1 MYFNLLGVFFK
12 QQFSLQRL
20 FGQNVA
26 QSVWKRWLLIGLL
39 VYAMAVSVGG
49 NLYLYVD
56 IAQGLQSVGQ
66 LDSLL
71 LILFTNVSSVAIFL
85 TLFQASGYVF
95 AYKDFE
101 TLAPLPIPHW
111 QVIAAKISMMH
122 IFVLLF
128 SLLLNGPILGVYFYY
143 AQLPILAMMVSI
155 IFYAFIPIPM
165 MAVVS
170 MISWVIHQT
179 ATRFVNK
186 SVMQIILMLVFLAGY
201 LVISFSSLSEDLV
214 SLFEPFNA
222 FLNAYYQPAVWFQSS
237 ITQLNVES
245 MILFLGLHM
254 LVIILFIVIM
264 TPLSRYSNLNQSN
277 IKVHSRGHINKQY
290 QSKPFFWSLF
300 FKEWRYYFSIPI
312 YFINTAFGLILLVG
326 GSLGLWFF
334 KDQFISSLGL
344 LALPVDLIIVIVIGF
359 SLSTVY
365 TPSISLSLEGSNF
378 SVLKSLPIEGRTV
391 MLSKVLFNISLVL
404 VPLAFSL
411 VIVFFAHLVN
421 LDSLLLIGLNAILFS
436 VLTSL
441 INGVINLIFPK
452 FEFQNEVEVVKQS
465 LGAFLGV
472 FSGLGVMVLFGA
484 LMMVMPFTDN
494 ALMLTSLAFIQMLF
508 VVLLV
513 WFYVRQG
520 NRLFSKLY

>member
-26 QSVWKRWLLIGLL
+26 QSVWKRWLFIGLL
-39 VYAMAVSVGG
+39 IYAMAVSIGG

-66 LDSLL
+66 LDTLL
-71 LILFTNVSSVAIFL
+71 IILFTNVSSVAIFL

-122 IFVLLF
+122 IFVLVF

-143 AQLPILAMMVSI
+143 AQLPILAMIVSI
-155 IFYAFIPIPM
+155 IFYLFIPIPV
-165 MAVVS
+165 MAFVS

-186 SVMQIILMLVFLAGY
+186 SFMQIVLMLVFLGGY
-201 LVISFSSLSEDLV
+201 LVISFSSFSEDLV
-214 SLFEPFNA
+214 SLFEPFTE
-222 FLNAYYQPAVWFQSS
+222 FLNAYYQPAVWFQAS
-237 ITQLNVES
+237 ITQLDFES
-245 MILFLGLHM
+245 MILFLGLHF
-254 LVIILFIVIM
+254 LVIILFITIM

-277 IKVHSRGHINKQY
+277 VKVHSRGHMNKNY
-290 QSKPFFWSLF
+290 RAKPFFWSLF
-300 FKEWRYYFSIPI
+300 LKEWRYYLSIPI

-334 KDQFISSLGL
+334 QDFLLSSLGL
-344 LALPVDLIIVIVIGF
+344 IDLPLDLIILILIGV

-365 TPSISLSLEGSNF
+365 TPAISLSLEGSNF

-391 MLSKVLFNISLVL
+391 MLSKVLFNVSLVL
-404 VPLAFSL
+404 VPVGLSLLILFLANL
-411 VIVFFAHLVN
+411 VS
-421 LDSLLLIGLNAILFS
+421 LDSLLLLALNAILFS
-436 VLTSL
+436 LLTSL
-441 INGVINLIFPK
+441 FNGLINLIFPK

-472 FSGLGVMVLFGA
+472 FSGLGLMVLFGA
-484 LMMVMPFTDN
+484 FMTLIPFTHDGS
-494 ALMLTSLAFIQMLF
+494 MLYSLLAIQVLF
-508 VVLLV
+508 VALLL

-520 NRLFSKLY
+520 NQWFSKIY